1 MDALDLDTSYCIVCN
16 QFIWPERYQVAVEP
30 LSPRADPSTVRAS
43 KKTGTVRPSARASV
57 RPKQQT
63 QPTLRRAASA
73 RKASPAPVQD
83 PEPEMAPTKLRTVIS
98 QEPTPIYCSD
108 VCRSHDVE
116 SGNRAETSLKTLFD
130 PSYSPC
136 KASPISP
143 LISGSESDLDTDHSN
158 AGYFARLLPRRP
170 WLDRRMSSTSSVSMS
185 SCSSTSSGKEYLY
198 ENRRRAREYLAESA
212 ARLSRADSP
221 CQSAL
226 PLRNPSRSRA
236 ETVTVLPPVPER
248 PAAVP
253 FTHRR
258 FKESSHHAM
267 PLPLPTAPDAS
278 ELYCSY
284 PLSTRTRSSAS
295 VKRDGSPSA
304 LSSSVPD
311 SSERT
316 PTPSVYDL
324 PSSGSL
330 SAEHTKGLLV
340 RPVLIRSES
349 TSSVSALSRS
359 WDDDDVLKSL
369 RDVTIDPRNKRERDS
384 RKQRKALVKART
396 LQNDASAADRRM
408 FPWGTS
414 HIDEVGPTYP
424 VLQIP
429 RPKVTVVKTVMVR
442 ETNKDGTER
451 LVERKFTE
459 EIEEEP
465 KKSVPLPLHALDKY
479 LFVFH
484 RLFTFLI

>member
-1 MDALDLDTSYCIVCN
+1 MNVLDLDTSYCIVCN
-16 QFIWPERYQVAVEP
+16 QFIWPAAVE
-30 LSPRADPSTVRAS
+30 LVSPSADLSTVHAS
-43 KKTGTVRPSARASV
+43 KKAGTVRPTAHPGV
-57 RPKQQT
+57 HPKLQQT

-73 RKASPAPVQD
+73 HKASPAPAS
-83 PEPEMAPTKLRTVIS
+83 EPGITTTSKRRTVIS
-98 QEPTPIYCSD
+98 QDPTPIYCSD
-108 VCRSHDVE
+108 VCRLHEIE

-130 PSYSPC
+130 PSYAPC
-136 KASPISP
+136 KASPVSP

-158 AGYFARLLPRRP
+158 ASYFARLLPRRP

-185 SCSSTSSGKEYLY
+185 SCSSTSSNKEYLY

-226 PLRNPSRSRA
+226 PLRNSSCSRT
-236 ETVTVLPPVPER
+236 ETATVLPPVPER

-284 PLSTRTRSSAS
+284 PLSMRTRSSAS
-295 VKRDGSPSA
+295 VKRDRSPSV

-311 SSERT
+311 SSECT
-316 PTPSVYDL
+316 PTPSMYDL

-340 RPVLIRSES
+340 RPVLICSES

-359 WDDDDVLKSL
+359 WDNDDVLKSL

-396 LQNDASAADRRM
+396 LQSNASAADRRM

-429 RPKVTVVKTVMVR
+429 RPKVTVVKTVMVS
-442 ETNKDGTER
+442 ETSEDGTER
-451 LVERKFTE
+451 LVECKFTE

-465 KKSVPLPLHALDKY
+465 KK
-479 LFVFH
+479 
-484 RLFTFLI
+484 LFTFLV

>member
-1 MDALDLDTSYCIVCN
+1 MFITSPARRHPPPPHHGRARPRHLLLHRLQPVHLARALPS
-16 QFIWPERYQVAVEP
+16 RVEP
-30 LSPRADPSTVRAS
+30 TTPVSPTSCAESSTVRAS
-43 KKTGTVRPSARASV
+43 KKTGTVRPATRPGV
-57 RPKQQT
+57 RRQQT
-63 QPTLRRAASA
+63 QPPLRRTGSA
-73 RKASPAPVQD
+73 RKSPTVAPESPA
-83 PEPEMAPTKLRTVIS
+83 EMVPTKLRTVIS
-98 QEPTPIYCSD
+98 QAPTPIYCSD
-108 VCRSHDVE
+108 ACRSHDVE

-143 LISGSESDLDTDHSN
+143 LVSGSESDLDTDHSN
-158 AGYFARLLPRRP
+158 AGYFARLCPRRP
-170 WLDRRMSSTSSVSMS
+170 WLDRRNSSTSSVSMS
-185 SCSSTSSGKEYLY
+185 SCSSNSSGKEYLY

-221 CQSAL
+221 SQSAL
-226 PLRNPSRSRA
+226 PLRNSSRPRSDA
-236 ETVTVLPPVPER
+236 VDVLPAVPER

-267 PLPLPTAPDAS
+267 SLPLPTAPDAS

-295 VKRDGSPSA
+295 VRRDGSPDG

-311 SSERT
+311 SAERT
-316 PTPSVYDL
+316 PTPSVYDMPL
-324 PSSGSL
+324 GGSL
-330 SAEHTKGLLV
+330 TAEHAKGLLV

-349 TSSVSALSRS
+349 SASVSAMSRS

-369 RDVTIDPRNKRERDS
+369 RDTTIEPRMKRERDS
-384 RKQRKALVKART
+384 RKQRKAFSKAHT
-396 LQNDASAADRRM
+396 LQSATSAADRRM

-414 HIDEVGPTYP
+414 HVDEVGPTYP
-424 VLQIP
+424 VLQLP
-429 RPKVTVVKTVMVR
+429 RPKTTVVRTVMVR
-442 ETNKDGTER
+442 EPCKDGLER
-451 LVERKFTE
+451 LVERKITE

-465 KKSVPLPLHALDKY
+465 KK
-479 LFVFH
+479 
-484 RLFTFLI
+484 